1 MKNEEW
7 INSFD
12 FSGKTKFISVF
23 DSDHRH
29 ILKLKIDNSGFEK
42 IKLPDNSFEVYSLE
56 DKLFFVKNGKLFHL
70 KKVKYLYQN
79 KLLKNEYEHIIKL
92 SDRQLLVVNSTES
105 ISIIS
110 SDLKVKQLV
119 NRGMRLIGMT
129 YRGEYLGFSN
139 SDSTKIYDHNLNLIL
154 KGKSSD
160 IKLGGSFYKIFLQ
173 ANYLISIGY
182 ELNPRNY
189 YLIHPTIKIS
199 KQFLS
204 DYSFQSVIDS
214 GFLARTRISTDG
226 GGVPENLSVSNFI
239 SKESQIYYLTFGN
252 KKANDYSGEGLFFNV
267 LNHEKLTIEPF
278 KINDSLFYSYVFGER
293 QRIATLIE
301 NKNRIFTFSNNDQMP
316 LVYFDLGKKQIV
328 KLDINTQNYVES
340 IQQNETSFLV
350 KEGKSIVEFDLSSFN
365 KKKMLNDS
373 ISTKSNFQDL
383 PETQKESEQT
393 DKKLFV
399 LQIFPNP
406 AENSFKVSVSN
417 FNNSFF
423 INIHDEK
430 GNFIKTQEILHN
442 GMSVEIDSLPSGV
455 YYIVNCNNK
464 NETKRILKK

>member
-1 MKNEEW
+1 M
-7 INSFD
+7 
-12 FSGKTKFISVF
+12 
-23 DSDHRH
+23 
-29 ILKLKIDNSGFEK
+29 
-42 IKLPDNSFEVYSLE
+42 PDNTDQVYSLA
-56 DKLFFVKNGKLFHL
+56 DKLFFTNNGRLFL
-70 KKVKYLYQN
+70 LEKVKYLYQN
-79 KLLKNEYEHIIKL
+79 RLLSIEYEYIRKL

-119 NRGMRLIGMT
+119 NRGMRVTGIT
-129 YRGEYLGFSN
+129 YDSEYLGFSN

-160 IKLGGSFYKIFLQ
+160 IKLGGSFYKIFSQ

-189 YLIHPTIKIS
+189 YLINPTIKIS

-252 KKANDYSGEGLFFNV
+252 KKATDYSGEGLFFNV
-267 LNHEKLTIEPF
+267 LNHEKLTIEPL
-278 KINDSLFYSYVFGER
+278 KITDSLFFSQVPGDR

-301 NKNRIFTFSNNDQMP
+301 NKNRIYTFSNNDPMP
-316 LVYFDLGKKQIV
+316 LAYFDLEKKQMV
-328 KLDINTQNYVES
+328 KLGIYTKNYVES
-340 IQQNETSFLV
+340 IQQKETSFLV
-350 KEGKSIVEFDLSSFN
+350 KEGKSIVEYDLSSFD
-365 KKKMLNDS
+365 KKRILDDS
-373 ISTKSNFQDL
+373 ISTKSIYQDFS
-383 PETQKESEQT
+383 ETQKEPEQT
-393 DKKLFV
+393 DKMLFG

-406 AENSFKVSVSN
+406 TENSFKVSVSN

-423 INIHDEK
+423 IDIIDEK
-430 GNFIKTQEILHN
+430 GNFIKTQEILYN

-455 YYIVNCNNK
+455 YYIVNHNNQ
-464 NETKRILKK
+464 NAN